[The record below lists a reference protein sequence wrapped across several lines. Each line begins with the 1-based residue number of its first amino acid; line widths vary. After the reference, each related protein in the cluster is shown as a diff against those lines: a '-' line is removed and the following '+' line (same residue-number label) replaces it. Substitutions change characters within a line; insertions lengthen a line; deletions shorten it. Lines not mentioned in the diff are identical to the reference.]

1 MSDYASIIGG
11 NAPDSL
17 IGQMSD
23 LDGVG
28 QDWNAI
34 YYINSSDVFLDRFDT
49 SGTSTV
55 NAAGAAGAVRV
66 EVGSG
71 ADTVNTGFG
80 SDSVWAGAGH
90 DTVDAGQ
97 GDNTVA
103 GAAGDDAVRTWG
115 GADSIAGGTGADTI
129 FAGSGDDYAVG
140 GAGDDSISGEDG
152 NDSLFGSSG
161 DDTLLG
167 GLGDDSLVGG
177 SGADFMAGGA
187 GNDTMFGGSGG
198 DVFAFENGFGQDV
211 ISDFGAGDKLQFAAG
226 INGTGISSAA
236 DVARFVSGGTTASGT
251 KFTVISI
258 NGDTVRL
265 EKVDHNDFINQI
277 GTWVQVG

>member
-17 IGQMSD
+17 VGQMSG
-23 LDGVG
+23 LDDVG
-28 QDWNAI
+28 RDWNAI
-34 YYINSSDVFLDRFDT
+34 YHIQSADVFLDRFDT
-49 SGTSTV
+49 SGMSIVDATD
-55 NAAGAAGAVRV
+55 AAGAVRV

-71 ADTVNTGFG
+71 ADTVNTGAG
-80 SDSVWAGAGH
+80 SDSVWAGAGR
-90 DTVDAGQ
+90 DSVDAGQ

-103 GAAGDDAVRTWG
+103 GGQGDDAIRTWG
-115 GADSIAGGTGADTI
+115 GRDSIAGGEGDDTI
-129 FAGSGDDYAVG
+129 FAGSGDDYVVG

-167 GLGDDSLVGG
+167 GLGQDSLVGG
-177 SGADFMAGGA
+177 SGADFLAGGA
-187 GNDTMFGGSGG
+187 GDDTMFGGSGG
-198 DVFAFENGFGQDV
+198 DVFAFDSGFGQDV
-211 ISDFGAGDKLQFAAG
+211 ISDFGAGDKLQFAAD
-226 INGTGISSAA
+226 INGSGIASAT
-236 DVARFVSGGTTASGT
+236 DVAQFVSGGTTASGT

-265 EKVDHNDFINQI
+265 EKVDHNDFVNQI